1 LVCAVRAMAAKESA
15 SARAEETRRLRNGI
29 LVTLRRFRES
39 QGWV

>member
-1 LVCAVRAMAAKESA
+1 LVCAVRAMAAKK